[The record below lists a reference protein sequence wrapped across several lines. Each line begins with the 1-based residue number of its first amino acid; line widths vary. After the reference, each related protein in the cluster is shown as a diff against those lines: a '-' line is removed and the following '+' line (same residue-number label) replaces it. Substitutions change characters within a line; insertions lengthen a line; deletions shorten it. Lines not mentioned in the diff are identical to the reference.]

1 MQCVLLT
8 PALHL
13 STMSHI
19 AEAAFASCRSLWVS
33 TSILA
38 SFAGDWWGGNTAQ
51 HCKFQ
56 DTLHS
61 PFAASVQP
69 SFVFYSLGLCEWHL
83 QGQRQGFEVGK
94 EVVPYR

>member
-1 MQCVLLT
+1 MQCVLPTL
-8 PALHL
+8 ASQS
-13 STMSHI
+13 STISHV
-19 AEAAFASCRSLWVS
+19 AEAAFASCRSLWLS
-33 TSILA
+33 TAILA
-38 SFAGDWWGGNTAQ
+38 SFAGDWWGWNIAQ

-69 SFVFYSLGLCEWHL
+69 SFVLHSLGLCEWHL
-83 QGQRQGFEVGK
+83 QEQRKGFEVGT